1 MFPVREMH
9 EIIQGSISQILCSML
24 QNHLEGSLKR
34 ITGPHP
40 PLSDSAVLRSGPR
53 ICTSNKFQGIVVL
66 LFGDLHLEN
75 H

>member
-1 MFPVREMH
+1 MFTARETH
-9 EIIQGSISQILCSML
+9 EIAQGSVSQILCGML

-53 ICTSNKFQGIVVL
+53 ICTSNKLQGIVVL
-66 LFGDLHLEN
+66 LLGGLHLEN